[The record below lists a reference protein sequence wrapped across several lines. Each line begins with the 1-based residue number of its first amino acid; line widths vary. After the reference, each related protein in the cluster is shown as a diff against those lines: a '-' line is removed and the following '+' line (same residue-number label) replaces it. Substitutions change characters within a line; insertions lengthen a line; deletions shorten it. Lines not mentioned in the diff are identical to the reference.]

1 MLAKTRTTRTT
12 RTTKRWTA
20 PELSKSHEP
29 FSESSACS
37 FPRTATLKSIRC
49 RSPCGVVET
58 MSGIRRCQGFPV
70 ARVVEVVW
78 WQSRERF
85 AFQACP
91 LCYKTWDNY
100 GSFSLGINVAEGGS
114 PMDWRSLCHRP
125 CMSIA
130 LCFGLYLGSAVY
142 IMEDLR
148 CIIAFD
154 RAIAQILVKPG
165 YASEALLLQ
174 IQTLH

>member
-1 MLAKTRTTRTT
+1 MRRTTR
-12 RTTKRWTA
+12 RWMA
-20 PELSKSHEP
+20 LELGDHFLEFIVLLLVRQPSSKPIS
-29 FSESSACS
+29 
-37 FPRTATLKSIRC
+37 C

-58 MSGIRRCQGFPV
+58 MLGMKRCEGSPV
-70 ARVVEVVW
+70 ARVEEAVW
-78 WQSRERF
+78 RQSRERF

-130 LCFGLYLGSAVY
+130 LCLVRLWDLLCMLRRIYDASAST
-142 IMEDLR
+142 E
-148 CIIAFD
+148 
-154 RAIAQILVKPG
+154 P
-165 YASEALLLQ
+165 
-174 IQTLH
+174 